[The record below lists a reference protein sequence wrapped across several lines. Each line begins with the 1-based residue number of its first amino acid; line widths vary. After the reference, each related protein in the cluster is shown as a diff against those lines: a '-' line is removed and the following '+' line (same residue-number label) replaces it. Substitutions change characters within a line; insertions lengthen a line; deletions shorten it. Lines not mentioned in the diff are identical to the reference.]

1 MRIEANANR
10 TPGNACGIPDAI
22 GRLRAPAGFTMV
34 ELVLSLVILGIIGA
48 IGAMG
53 LTDAVRGYMYG
64 VDNANLAGK
73 AQAALDRINLEL
85 THINFWDETNDVE
98 QDGVTASSTTSM
110 TYDVDFGD
118 NRDSEDGVVLAY
130 NSGAGTL
137 TLKSG
142 GDAKILVDDVTDF
155 SLEYF
160 DDPADSTGKTS
171 YTAKETM
178 CIGVTLE
185 LTGTN
190 GQAVTFKTR
199 VVPMFNLPYDTTS

>member
-1 MRIEANANR
+1 MSGHFR
-10 TPGNACGIPDAI
+10 TPRVLPW
-22 GRLRAPAGFTMV
+22 L

-85 THINFWDETNDVE
+85 THVNFWDETNDKE
-98 QDGVTASSTTSM
+98 QDGVTASSTTSI

-142 GDAKILVDDVTDF
+142 GDARYWWMT
-155 SLEYF
+155 
-160 DDPADSTGKTS
+160 
-171 YTAKETM
+171 
-178 CIGVTLE
+178 
-185 LTGTN
+185 
-190 GQAVTFKTR
+190 
-199 VVPMFNLPYDTTS
+199 